1 MEFLFGKDDPNLET
15 ASVEHNPLLSLLGGG
30 SGSIKGLKN
39 LLKGAQG
46 GERVFWSGGDIAKN
60 AAMDFAK
67 SNGMKTLE
75 MTKRGR
81 IMNFISPYLPRSIS
95 GPIWDSLSKNFAR
108 GASGDI
114 NVFQNAAGVS
124 LKSTWRR
131 IEYEILKNNNIFYH
145 IVK

>member
-1 MEFLFGKDDPNLET
+1 MIYNTAKEGGK
-15 ASVEHNPLLSLLGGG
+15 AAAKGGG
-30 SGSIKGLKN
+30 
-39 LLKGAQG
+39 
-46 GERVFWSGGDIAKN
+46 RVFWSGGDVAKN

-75 MTKRGR
+75 MTTGGR
-81 IMNFISPYLPRSIS
+81 IMNSVSPYLPRSIS
-95 GPIWDSLSKNFAR
+95 SPIWDGLSRNFGR
-108 GASGDI
+108 GASENI

-131 IEYEILKNNNIFYH
+131 IEYPILQNNNIFYH